1 MTTPSMPT
9 PGPALSN
16 RPLFEVLDR
25 LDNRIYRS
33 SNIGR
38 ALGLAM
44 RLGAPQ
50 PQIIWSAIMPLDDL
64 LPPVLNDAVDAGR
77 ITHADAFEIE
87 NADVVL
93 NDGAGGYCLAKISL
107 TLYDRHIICIR
118 RQADLLTQAT
128 GAPALPF
135 VVAPEI
141 PDTIRATAA
150 AHQVAVCILPD
161 KYARY
166 GAAG

>member
-1 MTTPSMPT
+1 MNNS
-9 PGPALSN
+9 
-16 RPLFEVLDR
+16 
-25 LDNRIYRS
+25 IYRS
-33 SNIGR
+33 SNER
-38 ALGLAM
+38 RTHGLALT
-44 RLGAPQ
+44 LGAPR
-50 PQIIWSAIMPLDDL
+50 PQIIWALAMPPDNTLPGL
-64 LPPVLNDAVDAGR
+64 LFDALDAGR
-77 ITHADAFEIE
+77 ITADDGFEIQ

-93 NDGAGGYCLAKISL
+93 RDGAGGYCLAKISL
-107 TLYDRHIICIR
+107 TLYDRHIINIR
-118 RQADLLTQAT
+118 RQANLLTQAT

-150 AHQVAVCILPD
+150 AHNVAVCILPD

>member
-1 MTTPSMPT
+1 MT
-9 PGPALSN
+9 
-16 RPLFEVLDR
+16 
-25 LDNRIYRS
+25 
-33 SNIGR
+33 
-38 ALGLAM
+38 
-44 RLGAPQ
+44 LGAPN
-50 PQIIWSAIMPLDDL
+50 PQIIWAVTMPPYHTLPRL
-64 LPPVLNDAVDAGR
+64 LNKAVDAGR
-77 ITHADAFEIE
+77 ITNDDAFEIE

-93 NDGAGGYCLAKISL
+93 RDGAGGYCLAKLSL
-107 TLYDRHIICIR
+107 TLHDRHIIRIR
-118 RQADLLTQAT
+118 RRADLLTQAT
-128 GAPALPF
+128 GAPVLPF